1 MEWPLDGVLVEIGGE
16 PNNGFVPQELALSD
30 NREVKVKRDTSTN
43 LPGLFAAGDN
53 TDYPHRQV
61 VIAAA
66 DGAKAALA
74 AHDYLLHKA

>member
-1 MEWPLDGVLVEIGGE
+1 M
-16 PNNGFVPQELALSD
+16 ND
-30 NREVKVKRDTSTN
+30 NREVKVGRDTSTN

-53 TDYPHRQV
+53 TDYPQRQV